1 MSKRIKKLCEPITIT
16 IESGPAKRSAEFKLL
31 EIDDGLNL
39 LDIVVLGRG
48 LKWLKSEF
56 NCTII
61 MDIQQKASNISYQDY
76 SMTIFVTSSH
86 LKIKM
91 SMCYGLPP
99 QHMKLIFWYTGMTV
113 ACQIIIE
120 KLKTKPKYI
129 L

>member
-1 MSKRIKKLCEPITIT
+1 
-16 IESGPAKRSAEFKLL
+16 
-31 EIDDGLNL
+31 
-39 LDIVVLGRG
+39 
-48 LKWLKSEF
+48 
-56 NCTII
+56 

-99 QHMKLIFWYTGMTV
+99 QQVKCIFWYTAMTV
-113 ACQIIIE
+113 SIQIMIE